1 MASIIKGVYSLV
13 KNLILNSVGVE
24 REFIQLIND
33 RDIGKVQSLMQ
44 NRDEIVNESICEYD
58 PLKHKVTKRMD
69 KDRLGDDPYF
79 SEKLPRARQRY
90 INEVELFFLLGNP
103 IKWKLSTNEGN
114 DDAFQEFNNFL
125 RDIRFNV
132 NIRSNAS
139 CKRISRYL
147 PLCFDRML

>member
-79 SEKLPRARQRY
+79 PRNY
-90 INEVELFFLLGNP
+90 LVPGNDTLT
-103 IKWKLSTNEGN
+103 KLS
-114 DDAFQEFNNFL
+114 F
-125 RDIRFNV
+125 
-132 NIRSNAS
+132 SS
-139 CKRISRYL
+139 CLGIL
-147 PLCFDRML
+147 